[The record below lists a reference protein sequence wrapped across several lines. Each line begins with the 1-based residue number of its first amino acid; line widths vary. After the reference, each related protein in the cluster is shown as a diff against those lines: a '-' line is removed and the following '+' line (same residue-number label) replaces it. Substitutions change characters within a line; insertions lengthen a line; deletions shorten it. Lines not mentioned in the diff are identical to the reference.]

1 MFQAPAD
8 KGNLYIYRDENY
20 GAAIRM
26 SILLNNQLLSDT
38 VAKSYIY
45 QQLEPGTYTI
55 TSKAENNSSMAITI
69 EAGKNHFLWQEVK
82 MGMWTARSD
91 LQVVDEATG
100 RKGVQS
106 CKILNSNAYQ

>member
-1 MFQAPAD
+1 MGTESQDAEAKMFQAPAD

-45 QQLEPGTYTI
+45 QQLEVRI
-55 TSKAENNSSMAITI
+55 A
-69 EAGKNHFLWQEVK
+69 FLK
-82 MGMWTARSD
+82 
-91 LQVVDEATG
+91 L
-100 RKGVQS
+100 
-106 CKILNSNAYQ
+106 